1 MHVNIPNSIQY
12 LSEWKSAVHF
22 KYFKMTVYIK
32 SMQALKEVQTCNA
45 LSISPTG
52 PLTSPG
58 PTTVQSLPGY
68 YNLFGIFSSPCPD
81 SPIL

>member
-32 SMQALKEVQTCNA
+32 SMQAL
-45 LSISPTG
+45 
-52 PLTSPG
+52 
-58 PTTVQSLPGY
+58 
-68 YNLFGIFSSPCPD
+68 
-81 SPIL
+81 